1 MQIEHFTPEIFGTF
15 WLRGILFVI
24 LFISSLFFIG
34 KNSSKKTQLYLL
46 YGMGIYQLV
55 SSIGLDLSR
64 IVDGTFLLSSHLP
77 LQMCGI
83 TAYLSGIVVF
93 YRKQFI
99 FEFLYFWGL
108 AGFIHSVLTPEF
120 TTEVNTFTII
130 NYYLSHSL
138 IFVVPVWLML
148 MMDMRL
154 KIGSWWTNFLYTQ
167 PLLIFVMIINWSVG
181 GNYMYLAE
189 APLAENPLIFT
200 RVWPW
205 YILTFEFL
213 VIAHFLI
220 FYYFGKKSSIDKA

>member
-15 WLRGILFVI
+15 WLRGILFAI
-24 LFISSLFFIG
+24 LFVSSLFFIG

-46 YGMGIYQLV
+46 YGMGIYQLA
-55 SSIGLDLSR
+55 SSIGLDLGR
-64 IVDGTFLLSSHLP
+64 IVNGTFLLSSHLP

-83 TAYLSGIVVF
+83 TTYLSGIIVV

-120 TTEVNTFTII
+120 TTEINTFTII
-130 NYYLSHSL
+130 NYYVSHSL

-148 MMDMRL
+148 MMVMRL
-154 KIGSWWTNFLYTQ
+154 RIGSWCTNFLYTQ
-167 PLLIFVMIINWSVG
+167 PLLLFIMIVIWSVG
-181 GNYMYLAE
+181 GYYMYLAE

-213 VIAHFLI
+213 AILHFLV

>member
-1 MQIEHFTPEIFGTF
+1 MHIEHFTPEIFGTF

-24 LFISSLFFIG
+24 FFISALFLIG
-34 KNSSKKTQLYLL
+34 KNSSKKTQLYML

-55 SSIGLDLSR
+55 SSIGLDLGR
-64 IVDGTFLLSSHLP
+64 IANGTFLLSSHLP

-83 TAYLSGIVVF
+83 TAYLSGIIVF

-108 AGFIHSVLTPEF
+108 AGFIHSVLTPEM

-130 NYYLSHSL
+130 NYYISHAL

-154 KIGSWWTNFLYTQ
+154 K
-167 PLLIFVMIINWSVG
+167 VG
-181 GNYMYLAE
+181 WLSG
-189 APLAENPLIFT
+189 T
-200 RVWPW
+200 
-205 YILTFEFL
+205 
-213 VIAHFLI
+213 
-220 FYYFGKKSSIDKA
+220 